1 MTEKLFEQN
10 AYCKEFTAKVL
21 SCEKKEEIYEIIL
34 DKTAFF
40 PEGGGQGADKGTLNG
55 VEVLDVQNRGEEIVH
70 TVTQEIP
77 AGTEV
82 TGKLDWDLRF
92 VRMQSHSAE
101 HVVSGTV
108 HAMFGYENVGF
119 HMSERSMAVD
129 FSGPLTA
136 ENILEVELA
145 VNQAVWENRSIT
157 ASFPTREEAQA
168 ISYRSK
174 LEITEG
180 LRLVTIDGVD
190 CCACCA
196 PHVGSTGEIGLIK
209 ILDFYPNKGGT
220 RVEMIAGKY
229 ALEDYMMLNASNKG
243 IMKLLSAKR
252 DEAESSVNRQFDLVN
267 ELKAE
272 NARLSRRV
280 AIAELKPHEVN
291 GSAYAFCEQL
301 SYDGLTH
308 CANFLLEKGMN
319 VCVLLSDMGEG
330 NFNYVVSS
338 QQTDV
343 RPLVKELNTA
353 FSGKG
358 GGKPNYAQGKIVC
371 DDKETISGFLEK
383 NL

>member
-1 MTEKLFEQN
+1 M
-10 AYCKEFTAKVL
+10 L

-209 ILDFYPNKGGT
+209 IMDFYPNK
-220 RVEMIAGKY
+220 
-229 ALEDYMMLNASNKG
+229 
-243 IMKLLSAKR
+243 
-252 DEAESSVNRQFDLVN
+252 
-267 ELKAE
+267 
-272 NARLSRRV
+272 
-280 AIAELKPHEVN
+280 
-291 GSAYAFCEQL
+291 
-301 SYDGLTH
+301 
-308 CANFLLEKGMN
+308 
-319 VCVLLSDMGEG
+319 
-330 NFNYVVSS
+330 
-338 QQTDV
+338 
-343 RPLVKELNTA
+343 
-353 FSGKG
+353 
-358 GGKPNYAQGKIVC
+358 
-371 DDKETISGFLEK
+371 
-383 NL
+383 